1 VPTRK
6 IAAKWPAHVRF
17 GSYANISLCN
27 HHVRLPPKTCCR
39 PEGADTTFVV
49 RHARTVLFAIHAARI
64 ERLFAARIDHTLTT
78 MPPPDQKPV
87 MFVRSFASAR
97 VSFTSLRGWLMCSHA
112 RLDVFF
118 GPFGVLDGS
127 RPLQDFS
134 RIFDVL
140 GLKLA
145 QM

>member
-1 VPTRK
+1 MS
-6 IAAKWPAHVRF
+6 A
-17 GSYANISLCN
+17 Y
-27 HHVRLPPKTCCR
+27 PPKTCCR

-64 ERLFAARIDHTLTT
+64 QRLFAARIDHTLTT